1 MDGKLIDEQKKKVR
15 LMEEVQEWFAVSDL
29 VSKFEVSENTLKRY
43 IRRHED
49 FLVVKQGN
57 RGKYYIYHDSLKV
70 LKLIKK
76 LYGDNKNE
84 IEVNEYLEENGIAMV
99 INVSDEENNDNR
111 DETLS
116 VNMVDMVKT
125 WNERFDQLEKINHE
139 QNEELKLLKEVV
151 QKQTEYIDH
160 RLNERDRNFMES
172 IRALQEERKS
182 MIETVGTL
190 EQAME
195 EQKKRIRNG
204 GSSGS
209 PLQIKRTFL
218 YV

>member
-1 MDGKLIDEQKKKVR
+1 MDGKLIDEQKKKVI

-99 INVSDEENNDNR
+99 INVSDEENADNR

-195 EQKKRIRNG
+195 EQKKEN
-204 GSSGS
+204 
-209 PLQIKRTFL
+209 KKWWKFW
-218 YV
+218 